1 MPTKKGRVSVARSA
15 KKAKKQAVDKALP
28 KPKQKRPSKTAWR
41 LIDRTSTIAAGVL
54 ATQAAALVW
63 RAATGNKP
71 PTDDTSRDPAMQTRE
86 AVAWAVLA
94 GASAGLIK
102 VVLNRQAVAYWVKS
116 TGDLPPGL
124 KRPKA

>member
-1 MPTKKGRVSVARSA
+1 MARSTKKAPTA
-15 KKAKKQAVDKALP
+15 KGKKSKKGSGKA
-28 KPKQKRPSKTAWR
+28 AWK
-41 LIDRTSTIAAGVL
+41 LLDRTATVAAGVI

-63 RAATGNKP
+63 RAATGRKP
-71 PTDDTSRDPAMQTRE
+71 PTDDMSRDPAMATRE

-102 VVLNRQAVAYWVKS
+102 VVLNRQAVNYWVRS
-116 TGDLPPGL
+116 TGDLPPGV

>member
-1 MPTKKGRVSVARSA
+1 MARSA
-15 KKAKKQAVDKALP
+15 KKPAAGTTAK
-28 KPKQKRPSKTAWR
+28 KPKQKRPSKAAWR
-41 LIDRTSTIAAGVL
+41 LIDRTSTIAAGVI

-63 RAATGNKP
+63 RAATGHRP
-71 PTDDTSRDPAMQTRE
+71 PSADASRDPGMATRE

-116 TGDLPPGL
+116 TGDLPPGF
-124 KRPKA
+124 KHPKT